1 MPESAEL
8 LPGTLDLLVLK
19 AVSLGAKAVSMG
31 RMQSWALAAAGH
43 AGLIRMLEILEEEI
57 IVSMG
62 LLGVTRLEQLG
73 RDYVTATQPVTPP
86 HPLSA
91 FPVVMERIAKE

>member
-1 MPESAEL
+1 MLFRSD
-8 LPGTLDLLVLK
+8 GGFVRGSDVLK
-19 AVSLGAKAVSMG
+19 AVAMGAKAVSMG

-43 AGLIRMLEILEEEI
+43 AGLTRMLEILEEEI
-57 IVSMG
+57 IVAMG
-62 LLGVTRLEQLG
+62 LLGVTKLDQLN
-73 RDYVTATQPVTPP
+73 RDYVTPSHPVTQP